1 MSLVLEELK
10 GKIVD
15 EIHDNG
21 SSFIVAFTDGST
33 LSIYPVDDEALTYF
47 VTPKEV

>member
-1 MSLVLEELK
+1 VSLVLEELK

-21 SSFIVAFTDGST
+21 SSFIITLTDGST
-33 LSIYPVDDEALTYF
+33 RRVYRSIT
-47 VTPKEV
+47 